1 MKYNTNK
8 LMIVAHADDEV
19 IWAGEKLLKEKGQ
32 WDILCVVLPDSQS
45 KFRIPMF
52 LEKVSCYLE
61 TNTEMLRDFED
72 PGFYSPLPMEIL
84 EPIRSKI
91 KEKEWDQI
99 LTHGKNGEYGH
110 IHHKQVHEVVVGLAN
125 DLDILDRLWV
135 FDPIKNAP
143 IKSLTKAKA
152 DIFSNTY
159 DDETLLP
166 SDHPTKWIHGWNTT
180 QGWVENIKKWK
191 Q

>member
-61 TNTEMLRDFED
+61 ANTEMLQDFED
-72 PGFYSPLPMEIL
+72 PGFYNPLPLEIL
-84 EPIRSKI
+84 KPIQSKI

-99 LTHGKNGEYGH
+99 LTHGKSGEYGH

-143 IKSLTKAKA
+143 IESLTKEKA